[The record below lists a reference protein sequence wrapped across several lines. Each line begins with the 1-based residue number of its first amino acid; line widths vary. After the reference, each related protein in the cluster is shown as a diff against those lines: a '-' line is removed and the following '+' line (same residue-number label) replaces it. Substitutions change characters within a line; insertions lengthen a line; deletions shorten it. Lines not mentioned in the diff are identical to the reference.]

1 METKEQLIRTALET
15 AYNKLIE
22 RANRETTTYTE
33 TYNIEGFSVA
43 DVVELAKEHNIT
55 DSAFVSV
62 VYEDNTD
69 GECGAILCVE
79 KKRLL
84 TETEKYNFCAQIAL
98 SPFFRYILNALKPLM
113 AENGYKYISSPNNDR
128 YRKLM
133 VNGIYRDLYKHYIN
147 GNISEIVEF
156 LSFNYVKE

>member
-69 GECGAILCVE
+69 GEYC
-79 KKRLL
+79 
-84 TETEKYNFCAQIAL
+84 N
-98 SPFFRYILNALKPLM
+98 
-113 AENGYKYISSPNNDR
+113 
-128 YRKLM
+128 
-133 VNGIYRDLYKHYIN
+133 
-147 GNISEIVEF
+147 
-156 LSFNYVKE
+156 